1 MKKEKTNKTTPDTSR
16 RDFLVR
22 LPMAAAALALS
33 NSLGFAVTTEQGTRR
48 LYLKFDGIYGD
59 SQMSRDGIY
68 EFSVNEVEKLKTG
81 SLPSINIK
89 WEISY
94 DRNNWQKTEANITDK
109 SFINKINDFAK
120 RI

>member
-1 MKKEKTNKTTPDTSR
+1 MKNEKNEKRKPDTSR

-48 LYLKFDGIYGD
+48 LFLKIDGIAGE
-59 SQMSRDGIY
+59 SQMPRDGIY
-68 EFSVNEVEKLKTG
+68 EFSLNEVEKLKTG
-81 SLPSINIK
+81 SLASINLKI
-89 WEISY
+89 EISY
-94 DRNNWQKTEANITDK
+94 DKNNWQKLNASITDK
-109 SFINKINDFAK
+109 TFINKINDFAK